1 MKKHSIGNFKK
12 AAIHLFISSC
22 YLNTAMAQIVAD
34 YSAPPS
40 QRPAILKG
48 NNNQP
53 VVNIQTPN
61 NKGVSHNR
69 YSQFDVD
76 SKGVVLNNQRSNP
89 HLAKGTAK
97 VILNEVRSNKE
108 SQINGKIQVAG
119 NQADV
124 IIANPTGISI
134 NGANSQNIGHL
145 VFTTGSPQF
154 KNNEISN
161 INVEKGKITV
171 GKQGLNS
178 NSSYTQLL
186 GRAIEIQ
193 GKISADKLLVSAG
206 GQLAN
211 YKTLTVQGKNGEAKS
226 KPQIGIDTAAL
237 GGMYAN
243 HIHLVTNEFGVGVR
257 NSGVIS
263 GNATLLIDS
272 SGKIENKGTFQAK
285 EKQIIRTKNSGVNGE
300 ILLQPNSKV
309 SGSADTLISAG
320 GRILVDRAT
329 LSQIKNNQNP
339 NAKFTLVGNGIT
351 FNSAKINTPNPLVL
365 TTTNGGALKFET
377 VYANST
383 GKVSHIINE
392 KQNRYNALD
401 NEINKIKQ
409 TGEYTKRKSEING
422 MMSYFHRTGR
432 QHLELFE
439 RANQLQKMLQPVDE
453 KIKNLETEK
462 SKLATM
468 LSILN
473 RGGHIQTPV
482 FSEINAGN
490 ITFNLAGGLDMQ
502 GVKMQS
508 NQGITF
514 NSYGSTNG
522 KTISIQ
528 GKHILAESG
537 SGDDYSYVSIYQPSV
552 LSARNGI
559 TFNALQP
566 NSNNSI
572 LIKGSRLNAGNGMV
586 NIMGYGD
593 VVLDYGKDE
602 YYRYHKYS
610 YKHGGKL
617 NRKTTTVIK
626 EQQHAYAVPTVIS
639 AQNGIHIVAGDNLD
653 MYATELNT
661 PKSKIYLAT
670 GKKMNFYAVDEQHKE
685 YSESHTKKRFLGI
698 KTNSNHRE
706 RNQILNEQLPVK
718 LVAHSAHLKS
728 GWDTLLQ
735 GTKFQTIAGAKI
747 EAGVGEKARGDAK
760 ILLQGIKTTIQY
772 EESKRKTSTVWQ
784 SFQNKGSIEEY
795 LTLPT
800 FTGGK
805 PIFNASGGIVVDMP
819 KGKLRNEL
827 ETLLKKPEY
836 AYLKNL
842 KLNDNVQW
850 KEVSLAYQHWD
861 YKQQGLTGAGAAI
874 IALAMAVVTAGAGA
888 AAVGLAATS
897 AYAPMANAAFT
908 ALTTQ
913 ATTTLVNN
921 RGNINKTFKDL
932 GSKQQIKQFATAVI
946 SAGVAD
952 KLANSVSIN
961 TGKSYL
967 DTFSQNLIQAGST
980 AAIQAGIN
988 GGKFTKALENAIYNA
1003 LIDTA
1008 HAELAKN
1015 IKGIK
1020 TQTDAN
1026 KWYREAAHKIAHAV
1040 AGCGAAAGR
1049 GGKCSDGALGAVL
1062 GEVVAEVL
1070 SGGVKPRK
1078 DEHAEFLNKTKLIVG
1093 SIIAVTGGNVNT
1105 ATASAHI
1112 AVENN
1117 YLADWQ
1123 KIQKDKDLAQ
1133 CKNDICRMKVASY
1146 WAGVSLKQDASFLS
1160 GMVVGAPASLVDTV
1174 DGLITAVTSPVETLN
1189 AMKIMLSQDS
1199 AFSKIADNVKSSY
1212 IQRIDNLKANYERAG
1227 SRGSFNAGYE
1237 TGKLLGEVVQ
1247 TVSGVGATA
1256 NAIKTTGTVFVKG
1269 VEKAAKQAG
1278 YQMNRVGNYTA
1289 LNKAVSQKANVATS
1303 TENGFI
1309 NGSKVCKA
1317 ACELKPTSNA
1327 EKALI
1332 ADIVK
1337 NGDKSGKKT
1346 ELLIQDLAD
1355 RSGYKVIA
1363 GGKYK
1368 GNQGFDHVLQ
1378 GKDGTVIIIDSKQ
1391 LRKDGGV
1398 QVSNNGLKNT
1408 NQLSEQWI
1416 KNVTRELN
1424 PNDPAKGLL
1433 NVAIDNKKVK
1443 TLVAGVDKTSGEI
1456 KLIPVQIPNRGGAK

>member
-12 AAIHLFISSC
+12 TALHLFISSC

-320 GRILVDRAT
+320 GRILVDRAV

-377 VYANST
+377 VYTNST
-383 GKVSHIINE
+383 GKVSYILNE
-392 KQNRYNALD
+392 KQNRYNVLE
-401 NEINKIKQ
+401 NEINKIKKNKDYINVRNEMNVLIQ
-409 TGEYTKRKSEING
+409 KHFGRKKPVHSEKE
-422 MMSYFHRTGR
+422 S
-432 QHLELFE
+432 
-439 RANQLQKMLQPVDE
+439 QLQKMSQLYKMIKPFEE

-468 LSILN
+468 IAILN
-473 RGGHIQTPV
+473 RGGHIQSPV
-482 FSEINAGN
+482 FSEVNAGN

-685 YSESHTKKRFLGI
+685 HSESHTKKRFLGI
-698 KTNSNHRE
+698 KTNSNHQE

-735 GTKFQTIAGAKI
+735 GTQFQTIAGAKI

-772 EESKRKTSTVWQ
+772 EESKRKTGTVWQ

-805 PIFNASGGIVVDMP
+805 PVFNASGGIVVDMP

-827 ETLLKKPEY
+827 EALLKKPEY

-850 KEVSLAYQHWD
+850 KEVSLAYQQWD

-888 AAVGLAATS
+888 TAVGLAASS
-897 AYAPMANAAFT
+897 AYAPIANAAFT

-913 ATTTLVNN
+913 ATTSLVNN
-921 RGNINKTFKDL
+921 RGNLNQTFKDL
-932 GSKQQIKQFATAVI
+932 GSSQQAKQFVTAVV

-952 KLANSVSIN
+952 KLANTVNVNSGN
-961 TGKSYL
+961 LYL
-967 DTFSQNLIQAGST
+967 DKFSQNLIQAGST
-980 AAIQAGIN
+980 AAVQAGIN
-988 GGKFTKALENAIYNA
+988 GGKFTKALENAIYTA

-1020 TQTDAN
+1020 NQADAN

-1049 GGKCSDGALGAVL
+1049 GGKCTDGALGAAL
-1062 GEVVAEVL
+1062 GEVVGELLTKNKTRNEIDEIEVI
-1070 SGGVKPRK
+1070 
-1078 DEHAEFLNKTKLIVG
+1078 NKTKLIVG
-1093 SIIAVTGGNVNT
+1093 SVAAALGKDVNMSV
-1105 ATASAHI
+1105 AAAHI
-1112 AVENN
+1112 AVKFNTVNEKQAGTIVEFLDEMNN
-1117 YLADWQ
+1117 SRNKIGLKKGLDAEDALIKLSGFDLKKLQPNGVAYFNNKNARYIYTEKAGWIDMVHFLFYAGISYLH
-1123 KIQKDKDLAQ
+1123 KKDLAANNLSSKRVIENTAINRAVAHGYVQ
-1133 CKNDICRMKVASY
+1133 EISDMVISKHSAFEYEDLVSDKQGAIFGAKYFDPKSNLNLGQQVKLYFEKELKAAQPKKAPNYHQLPAKDTGKHSGIKNY
-1146 WAGVSLKQDASFLS
+1146 
-1160 GMVVGAPASLVDTV
+1160 T
-1174 DGLITAVTSPVETLN
+1174 TSPLFT
-1189 AMKIMLSQDS
+1189 K
-1199 AFSKIADNVKSSY
+1199 
-1212 IQRIDNLKANYERAG
+1212 
-1227 SRGSFNAGYE
+1227 
-1237 TGKLLGEVVQ
+1237 
-1247 TVSGVGATA
+1247 
-1256 NAIKTTGTVFVKG
+1256 
-1269 VEKAAKQAG
+1269 
-1278 YQMNRVGNYTA
+1278 
-1289 LNKAVSQKANVATS
+1289 
-1303 TENGFI
+1303 
-1309 NGSKVCKA
+1309 
-1317 ACELKPTSNA
+1317 
-1327 EKALI
+1327 
-1332 ADIVK
+1332 
-1337 NGDKSGKKT
+1337 
-1346 ELLIQDLAD
+1346 
-1355 RSGYKVIA
+1355 
-1363 GGKYK
+1363 
-1368 GNQGFDHVLQ
+1368 
-1378 GKDGTVIIIDSKQ
+1378 
-1391 LRKDGGV
+1391 
-1398 QVSNNGLKNT
+1398 
-1408 NQLSEQWI
+1408 
-1416 KNVTRELN
+1416 
-1424 PNDPAKGLL
+1424 
-1433 NVAIDNKKVK
+1433 
-1443 TLVAGVDKTSGEI
+1443 
-1456 KLIPVQIPNRGGAK
+1456 